1 MAESTADLILH
12 PVRMRVLMAL
22 AGREMTAQALAAA
35 LADVPQATLYR
46 HINRLAKAGLLMVV
60 DERPVR
66 GTTEKVYAL
75 NQAASILGAD
85 DFAAAT
91 TDDHMRYFT
100 AFVASLLSD
109 FERYL
114 AGDSINVAREVSYHK
129 FPLYLNDAELGRV
142 SETINQTLLPL
153 LENGPGE
160 GRRRVILT
168 SIMMPAADDS
178 EPGNER

>member
-1 MAESTADLILH
+1 MANSKADLILH

-35 LADVPQATLYR
+35 LADVPHATLYR
-46 HINRLAKAGLLMVV
+46 HINRLTAAGLLTVV
-60 DERPVR
+60 EVRPVR

-75 NQAASILGAD
+75 NQGASSLGAD
-85 DFAAAT
+85 ELADANPE
-91 TDDHMRYFT
+91 DHMRYFT

-114 AGDSINVAREVSYHK
+114 AGDNIVVTREVSYHK
-129 FPLYLNDAELGRV
+129 FPLYLNDAELQRAT
-142 SETINQTLLPL
+142 ETINQTLAPL
-153 LENGPGE
+153 LSNGPGE

-168 SIMMPAADDS
+168 SMMMPAADDA
-178 EPGNER
+178 EPNDTK